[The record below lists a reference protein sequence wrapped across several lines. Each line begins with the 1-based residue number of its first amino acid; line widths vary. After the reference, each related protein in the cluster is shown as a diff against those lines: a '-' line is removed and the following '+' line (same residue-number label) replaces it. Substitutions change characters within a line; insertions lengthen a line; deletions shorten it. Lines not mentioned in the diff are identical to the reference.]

1 MLIYRLGVS
10 MRLCLDM
17 SLIRVFTSVSASF
30 LDSSSEI
37 SEKTIDGCDLMGLKA
52 DIDKEC
58 AYKGLSLGRC
68 SF

>member
-1 MLIYRLGVS
+1 MLIYRLGVL

-17 SLIRVFTSVSASF
+17 SLTVFTSVSASF